1 MLFPYTR
8 IFLCAEI
15 VNAVNTELHVNAV
28 NCLLAGFAL
37 AEIQKM
43 NVHMTR
49 YLNFL
54 SGSLSLA
61 RGREGNGNCC
71 HLCVTNSVSF
81 VLFFFL

>member
-1 MLFPYTR
+1 M
-8 IFLCAEI
+8 FLCAEI

-54 SGSLSLA
+54 LGSLSLA

-71 HLCVTNSVSF
+71 Y
-81 VLFFFL
+81 